1 MSTLSE
7 IKRPKGVQIVFE
19 GEETPRTLLFDMNAM
34 CVLEERF
41 GDALAAFNKMIGG
54 QGEDENKPNISFVT
68 LRALLF
74 AGLAH
79 EDETLTEQQVGSK
92 IGFDNMSELAD
103 KIIEAFNLSIPGE
116 QQNSG
121 KNQ

>member
-1 MSTLSE
+1 M
-7 IKRPKGVQIVFE
+7 
-19 GEETPRTLLFDMNAM
+19 
-34 CVLEERF
+34 LEERF

-79 EDETLTEQQVGSK
+79 EDEALTEQQNK

-103 KIIEAFNLSIPGE
+103 KIIEAFESSASLGE
-116 QQNSG
+116 QQNKG
-121 KNQ
+121 KISNVLNR

>member
-54 QGEDENKPNISFVT
+54 QGEDESKPNISFVT

-79 EDETLTEQQVGSK
+79 EDETLTEQQVGAK